1 MTPRRPRKGM
11 QQHQKAGL
19 RPAKGEGF
27 GHSADADG
35 LPSGAPRKAAAS
47 PSMVDDKHGVKWRGV
62 DSPEKLW
69 LLAQLALNGAE
80 KPRANLDK
88 HDVWHCGD
96 GPRKLGALPAAC
108 VTQHDE
114 DAVLKLFGMMRA
126 VAVTIKK
133 GPFPVLWAAAL
144 CTRWVK
150 QQLLLGLMREQVTSG
165 VAPMT
170 WANRRSVEL
179 AEEWRAA
186 ELARGQ
192 KRSDERATANGSTV
206 LGSGLLNFAA
216 TRTLA
221 DFSRWKARQSSE
233 KGPPWATSLTF
244 DVKGTDARIE
254 RDGDGVT
261 CKLAMLGMVDGHRQT
276 QPIFCVSPEGGS
288 AWSTVRA
295 IIDGEFEQ
303 RGVKVVRTAEGQ
315 WLLKVSYRSQRPATL
330 AGEGAL
336 VIRRSMLRF
345 LVAMGSDGRVPRKK
359 LDAAGILAV
368 KRQLSARQH
377 EAHEHLEH
385 QGRGA
390 RGHGKARFTRLLRRL
405 EDKGARYSET
415 WCQQQ
420 AAFIIGQA
428 VEMGYARV
436 LLETFE
442 GGSIPQAGDRRFERL
457 LRRFPFGKLRQCIMH
472 AGLKVGMSVKLAT
485 PGKVAECPVCVEP
498 MGMYN
503 DEGLLRCPAC
513 GCAGEPDTIA
523 VWRLCL
529 AGEVECAGVVARAG
543 KDAARWKA
551 AHGGGSDGGGG
562 SGGART
568 SQACESVTEAGAGV

>member
-1 MTPRRPRKGM
+1 MS
-11 QQHQKAGL
+11 KAGL
-19 RPAKGEGF
+19 HPAEGEAL

-35 LPSGAPRKAAAS
+35 LPSGAPRTATPAS
-47 PSMVDDKHGVKWRGV
+47 PPVA
-62 DSPEKLW
+62 DSPDKVW

-96 GPRKLGALPAAC
+96 GPRKLGALPSAC
-108 VTQHDE
+108 VAQRDE
-114 DAVLKLFGMMRA
+114 DAVLRLFGMMRA

-133 GPFPVLWAAAL
+133 GPFPALWAAAL

-150 QQLLLGLMREQVTSG
+150 QQLLLGLMREQVTLD

-179 AEEWRAA
+179 AAEWRTA
-186 ELARGQ
+186 ELTRGK
-192 KRSDERATANGSTV
+192 KRDDERATANGSTV

-216 TRTLA
+216 TRTLSDHA
-221 DFSRWKARQSSE
+221 RWKARQSAE

-244 DVKGTDARIE
+244 DVKGTDVRLE

-261 CKLAMLGMVDGHRQT
+261 CKLSMLGMVDGHRQP
-276 QPIFCVSPEGGS
+276 QPVFCVSPEGGS
-288 AWSTVRA
+288 AWATVRA
-295 IIDGEFEQ
+295 IIDGEYEQ
-303 RGVKVVRTAEGQ
+303 RGAKVVRTAEGQ

-336 VIRRSMLRF
+336 VVRRSMLRF
-345 LVAMGSDGRVPRKK
+345 LVAMGSDGRLPRKK
-359 LDAAGILAV
+359 IDAAGILAV
-368 KRQLSARQH
+368 KRQLSSRQH

-420 AAFIIGQA
+420 AAFIIKQA

-457 LRRFPFGKLRQCIMH
+457 LRRFPFAKLRQCIMH

-485 PGKVAECPVCVEP
+485 PGKVTECPVCGI
-498 MGMYN
+498 GMY
-503 DEGLLRCPAC
+503 DDGGLLRCADAAC
-513 GCAGEPDTIA
+513 GVAGEPDTIA
-523 VWRLCL
+523 VWKLCL
-529 AGEVECAGVVARAG
+529 SAEAECSGVVARAA
-543 KDAARWKA
+543 KELARWRVMQ
-551 AHGGGSDGGGG
+551 
-562 SGGART
+562 GART
-568 SQACESVTEAGAGV
+568 VQPHVDTSEVAAAV